1 VSVPAAPPPPRS
13 AGARYFAWLY
23 GEPGAR
29 DGVAALLAIEHE
41 IMTGARGELDHTVA
55 HARLAWWQEECARL
69 HAAQPL
75 HPAALAARDAFL
87 AAGLPA
93 PDLRRLPEFAAAK
106 LAYSSLGRE
115 ATAEAAAQDAARWTE
130 ALFLPLVALSAAVG
144 RVDTGTAAAELRA
157 LGVALCTHEQLQDS
171 TTRAALHTALAA
183 LPPALRA
190 ALRALIVWSTIALR
204 PVAASR
210 GALLAENWIAWRAA
224 RTAAPPAPR
233 SAG

>member
-1 VSVPAAPPPPRS
+1 MSVPAAPPPPRS

-23 GEPGAR
+23 SKSAAR

-41 IMTGARGELDHTVA
+41 IMTGARGELDHAVA
-55 HARLAWWQEECARL
+55 HARLAWWQDECARL
-69 HAAQPL
+69 HAAQPM

-87 AAGLPA
+87 AAGLPP
-93 PDLRRLPEFAAAK
+93 PDMRMLPEFAAAR
-106 LAYSSLGRE
+106 LACASLGRE
-115 ATAEAAAQDAARWTE
+115 TTAGAAAQDAARWTE
-130 ALFLPLVALSAAVG
+130 ALFLPLVALSAAVA

-157 LGVALCTHEQLQDS
+157 LGVALCTHEQLRDEATRTALR
-171 TTRAALHTALAA
+171 TTLAA
-183 LPPALRA
+183 LPLPMRA

-204 PVAASR
+204 PVAVSR

-224 RTAAPPAPR
+224 RAAAPPAQR